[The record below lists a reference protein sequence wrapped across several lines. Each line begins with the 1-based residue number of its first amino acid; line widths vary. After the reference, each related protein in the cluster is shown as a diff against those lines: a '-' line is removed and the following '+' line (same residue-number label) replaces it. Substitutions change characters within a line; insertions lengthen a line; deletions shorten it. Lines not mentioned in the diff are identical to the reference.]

1 MQATVA
7 VAPHSSSSTRHLAY
21 ATVSWCFHIS
31 LDRPIG
37 YGLRTRDGFQ
47 RS

>member
-1 MQATVA
+1 MQTAVA
-7 VAPHSSSSTRHLAY
+7 VAPHSSSTTRRLAY
-21 ATVSWCFHIS
+21 ATLSWCFHIS